1 MGVFTFEN
9 QGAYSFLVYELDK
22 DDVIDSLSLG
32 MITGNK
38 IPGLAQAV
46 FTQMDDK
53 KFIKYNISTKV
64 SVDQFFLGSVNRKR
78 LLGVFSSLAS
88 AFLSAEDYMI
98 DSDSLLLDLKD
109 MYADVSSCAA
119 VLICLPVI
127 QTEKQPMDL
136 NKFFKNIMFSTQFD
150 QTENCDYIGQILN
163 YLNGAAQFS
172 VVDFKRLLD
181 GLSAPK
187 SVPKPLQQNSMP
199 RSVISQPQVQVQVS
213 SIQPSQA
220 ASQPAIQPKPPISSS
235 QPSIPA
241 SPAASKPS
249 FPASACRTSAA
260 PQQEEKTISRFYL
273 LQHYNKE
280 NADVYKA
287 QQARKKAEKSAGTA
301 TPAKQPQKQSAK
313 PTQPA
318 GFAIPGAP
326 QQSFAASVAAPQ
338 QATIHSKAPVSQSQ
352 VTTPPSLQQ
361 VYISRQE
368 MAQQSAN
375 FGETTVLGGGPAIGE
390 TSVLGMETYA
400 EVKPYLIR
408 SKNSERIM
416 LNKPV
421 FRIGKEKSYADY
433 FIGDNTAISR
443 SHANIIS
450 RGGEYFIM
458 DTNSTNHT
466 YVSGQIIP
474 SNVEIKITSGT
485 RIQLADEDFEFRI

>member
-38 IPGLAQAV
+38 IPGFAQAV

-53 KFIKYNISTKV
+53 KFIKYNISKKV
-64 SVDQFFLGSVNRKR
+64 TVDQFFLGSVNRKR

-88 AFLSAEDYMI
+88 AFISAEDYMI

-136 NKFFKNIMFSTQFD
+136 HKFFKNIMFSTQFD
-150 QTENCDYIGQILN
+150 QTENCDYIGKILN
-163 YLNGAAQFS
+163 YLNGSAQFS
-172 VVDFKRLLD
+172 VVEFKHLLD
-181 GLSAPK
+181 GLSEHKSAPK
-187 SVPKPLQQNSMP
+187 PVQQNTVP
-199 RSVISQPQVQVQVS
+199 RSVISQPQVQIQVS
-213 SIQPSQA
+213 SAQPLQA
-220 ASQPAIQPKPPISSS
+220 ALQTVIQEKPQIPEIQ
-235 QPSIPA
+235 QPSIPV
-241 SPAASKPS
+241 SAASKQPS
-249 FPASACRTSAA
+249 AASAYRTNAA
-260 PQQEEKTISRFYL
+260 PQQEEKIISGFYL

-280 NADVYKA
+280 NADTYKA
-287 QQARKKAEKSAGTA
+287 QQAKKKSAKSGKATA
-301 TPAKQPQKQSAK
+301 PAKQPSKSQ
-313 PTQPA
+313 QPA
-318 GFAIPGAP
+318 AYAIPGAP
-326 QQSFAASVAAPQ
+326 QQLFAVPGPASQQVQENTKTPSANQPQ
-338 QATIHSKAPVSQSQ
+338 MTV
-352 VTTPPSLQQ
+352 PPSLQQ
-361 VYISRQE
+361 VYMPRQE
-368 MAQQSAN
+368 MVQQSAS

-390 TSVLGMETYA
+390 TSVLGMETYV

-408 SKNSERIM
+408 LKNNERIM

-433 FIGDNTAISR
+433 FIGDNTAVSR
-443 SHANIIS
+443 SHASIIS
-450 RGGEYFIM
+450 RGSEYFIM

-474 SNVEIKITSGT
+474 SNVEVKIVSGT
-485 RIQLADEDFEFRI
+485 RIQLANEDFEFRI